1 MTFVLLIGLLIQ
13 SKNDTFKMKRNKNFC
28 RFLISASRDLSIKIH
43 TLNPIEGYIPFN
55 FIGHKNL
62 CTSFFFNN
70 EMSEVIELF

>member
-1 MTFVLLIGLLIQ
+1 MYRV
-13 SKNDTFKMKRNKNFC
+13 

-70 EMSEVIELF
+70 EMSEVIEAILQQKKRI